1 MIWVYAF
8 VPSWAENWV
17 FLNKTGLCGDEEK
30 GKREKKASVVKQ
42 GGRQ

>member
-8 VPSWAENWV
+8 VPSWAENLV
-17 FLNKTGLCGDEEK
+17 FLNKTSFGDDDEEK
-30 GKREKKASVVKQ
+30 GKKKSFVVKQ